1 MRVSD
6 DSIAASDG
14 TFVESNPPTALRDAV
29 GSRFDERSPSA
40 SVYHSTPSVSQVSL
54 FEAPSE
60 ETESAVASPVPN
72 SKPIESRV
80 RGEDLLA
87 IFAELTSE
95 ELQNVDDVG
104 PSTAESVVSYFEEN
118 RDSLSELFKELAPV
132 VPEAKK
138 AGKLTGKS
146 FCVTGSFEGVS
157 RDEIHALIESH
168 GGEVRSSVSGKLD
181 YLVVGTDAGSKL
193 EKARTLGVADI

>member
-1 MRVSD
+1 MAGKIPEEAKIVDEAEARESESGEPLSSHSVT
-6 DSIAASDG
+6 ASQ
-14 TFVESNPPTALRDAV
+14 
-29 GSRFDERSPSA
+29 A
-40 SVYHSTPSVSQVSL
+40 SLFGGFEEVPSVGEPKDSSR
-54 FEAPSE
+54 SE
-60 ETESAVASPVPN
+60 GESH
-72 SKPIESRV
+72 V
-80 RGEDLLA
+80 RGEELLA

-118 RDSLSELFKELAPV
+118 RDSLSELFKELAPT

-138 AGKLTGKS
+138 MGKLTGKS
-146 FCVTGSFEGVS
+146 FCVTGSFEGIS

-181 YLVVGTDAGSKL
+181 YLVVGADAGSKL
-193 EKARTLGVADI
+193 EKARSLGVTDIALEGLYALAA

>member
-6 DSIAASDG
+6 DSIAASD
-14 TFVESNPPTALRDAV
+14 
-29 GSRFDERSPSA
+29 ERSPNA
-40 SVYHSTPSVSQVSL
+40 SISQASL
-54 FEAPSE
+54 FGEPEESE
-60 ETESAVASPVPN
+60 VVEKPVAQSA
-72 SKPIESRV
+72 KPAESRV

-95 ELQNVDDVG
+95 ELQSVDDVG

-118 RDSLSELFKELAPV
+118 RDSLSDLFKELAPA

-138 AGKLTGKS
+138 VGKLTGKS

-157 RDEIHALIESH
+157 RDEIHAFVESH

-181 YLVVGTDAGSKL
+181 YLIVGTDAGSKL
-193 EKARTLGVADI
+193 EKARSLGVSDIGLEELYALAA